1 MATPQ
6 SKIFKKAQAANFKS
20 ILKKQKE
27 EETDPKFAISDSL
40 QEFQSQL
47 EASAGYTNQMK
58 LDKANIRQDIINFVI
73 DYTVSD
79 LDALKGMDYDEAK
92 TQAST
97 TEKSIKEFEGLYNK
111 GVLND
116 EEIIYIK
123 ETVGKT
129 NAELGRILG
138 VATKLSL
145 SFRDF
150 KKELKPLKLAK
161 RIGLTN
167 VPIIGK
173 KIERAI
179 ESEER
184 AESRGLQVKRQLRR
198 KSAKADI
205 KSGGGGTS
213 PLQSDTGGTGDRE
226 DVAKRATAGSLGMDL
241 SMPGAGADSEERV
254 EEERESDKQFAL
266 SSGLLEKIYEESK
279 LTNDLLGDNQKESS
293 GLLGGIAASLLAG
306 GAIGTAIAALR
317 TSMIARFATLGNT
330 LRSAVGLK
338 PKNVTNPN
346 KNKTVATSTNDK
358 KVKDKIK
365 KNNLKSPGKT
375 VVTGNELKSSMK
387 TNNLVDANKKKGMN
401 VAGKFAKNA
410 VRAGGRFFLPVA
422 AIMGAFDAAAGVAQT
437 GELLGKDEDD
447 LTFRDKASAG
457 FAGFLSGL
465 TFGLVDKQ
473 ATAKYLSGNREPFDQ
488 KTANT
493 KTRNRY
499 LRRKGMLTD
508 DEKLETVEELK
519 ANNIEKLVIGK
530 DNGMGTT
537 VINNNNVDNSQ
548 NTSNTNLGS
557 STIGV
562 NNPNNLPK
570 DLSNYG

>member
-6 SKIFKKAQAANFKS
+6 SKIFKKAQASNFKS

-92 TQAST
+92 TQQKT
-97 TEKSIKEFEGLYNK
+97 TEKTIKEFEGLYNK

-205 KSGGGGTS
+205 KSGGGDTS

-226 DVAKRATAGSLGMDL
+226 DIAKRATAGSLGMDL

-266 SSGLLEKIYEESK
+266 SSNLLEKIYEESK

-387 TNNLVDANKKKGMN
+387 TNNLVNANKKKGMN

-465 TFGLVDKQ
+465 TFGLVDKK
-473 ATAKYLSGNREPFDQ
+473 ATATYLSGNREPVDSSL
-488 KTANT
+488 KT
-493 KTRNRY
+493 KQRY
-499 LRRKGMLTD
+499 LRRKGMTTD
-508 DEKLETVEELK
+508 DSKLETVEELK